1 MWSRVNPST
10 KVSEVAQERSSVTKP
25 PSLVFFFFFSH
36 GHQAIKIDRCQ
47 YLHSWF
53 KGHGVFKLA
62 ELNGHIKAISG
73 IVLPSGSEKLYT
85 ASGDGYIRV
94 WDCHTGHCDGAVNLG
109 GEIGSLISAGPW
121 VFAGIKNV
129 VKAWNIEYCADLS
142 LDGPVGQI
150 YAMVVDHD
158 MLFAGAENGTI
169 YAWKP
174 NKETNAFEL
183 ATTLGGHNCAVVSLT
198 VGGGKLYSGSMD
210 NTIRVW
216 DLNTLQCIHTLKE
229 HASVVMSLG
238 CWGPYLISCSLDQTI
253 KVWFATEA
261 GNLEVTYTHN
271 EEHGVLALF
280 GMFNSEG
287 KPILL
292 CSCNDNSVRLYELP
306 STTKE
311 DWDKLKLDYQRSDRT
326 KQMQVLNLKRDF
338 KSLTMQEDETITKY
352 SDRIALIVNKIRSL
366 GEEFPDARIVEK
378 VLVTLLERFES
389 KISSLEESRDLS
401 QISLVE
407 MMNALQAQEQ
417 KRALRQENVTE
428 DVKSAFLNGF
438 VDEEIHVEQPDG
450 VVAPGKEDY
459 VYLLRKALYGLKQAP
474 RAWYETMDKYL
485 TKLGF
490 VRSQSEATLYVK
502 TDDVQL
508 LIVSLYVD
516 DMLVT
521 GNQPR
526 LIQSF
531 KDEMNKVFEMTD
543 LGVMKYFW
551 EWK

>member
-1 MWSRVNPST
+1 
-10 KVSEVAQERSSVTKP
+10 
-25 PSLVFFFFFSH
+25 
-36 GHQAIKIDRCQ
+36 
-47 YLHSWF
+47 
-53 KGHGVFKLA
+53 
-62 ELNGHIKAISG
+62 
-73 IVLPSGSEKLYT
+73 
-85 ASGDGYIRV
+85 
-94 WDCHTGHCDGAVNLG
+94 
-109 GEIGSLISAGPW
+109 
-121 VFAGIKNV
+121 
-129 VKAWNIEYCADLS
+129 
-142 LDGPVGQI
+142 
-150 YAMVVDHD
+150 
-158 MLFAGAENGTI
+158 
-169 YAWKP
+169 
-174 NKETNAFEL
+174 
-183 ATTLGGHNCAVVSLT
+183 
-198 VGGGKLYSGSMD
+198 
-210 NTIRVW
+210 
-216 DLNTLQCIHTLKE
+216 
-229 HASVVMSLG
+229 
-238 CWGPYLISCSLDQTI
+238 
-253 KVWFATEA
+253 
-261 GNLEVTYTHN
+261 
-271 EEHGVLALF
+271 
-280 GMFNSEG
+280 
-287 KPILL
+287 
-292 CSCNDNSVRLYELP
+292 
-306 STTKE
+306 
-311 DWDKLKLDYQRSDRT
+311 
-326 KQMQVLNLKRDF
+326 MQVLNLKRDF

-352 SDRIALIVNKIRSL
+352 SDIIALIVNKIRSL

-428 DVKSAFLNGF
+428 GDLDKTYNSTVKVGNSGYVDVKEEARLLSKQIQTYGINGLDAITKRSLVELKKLELVEDMPNVSDEAQICEICQQGKQARNVK
-438 VDEEIHVEQPDG
+438 VDEMTTWDWQNKKDAQSDVDFDNHEDFQTSKSINDFPMRDTRSLEDIYQRATG
-450 VVAPGKEDY
+450 WVVAPGKEDY

-551 EWK
+551 EWKSCNHVQEFSYANRSSCTHQVRNIFRQLKEFLRYIKGTIALRVQFSKSVEGDLKLLGYSDSDWGGCVDDSKYFRFEALKHKIGVCHPDAKEECLVVGIPDSKP

>member
-1 MWSRVNPST
+1 MFYLCIFCDIAMDIKPSRLVGDKNERGRRVNNMVCSYWLRGKCNRNPCRFLH
-10 KVSEVAQERSSVTKP
+10 QELPQNTHYQISNQFRKNCWQRNPDSDSKSASSLMSLDRSSGSTTPKH
-25 PSLVFFFFFSH
+25 SSTSNQSH
-36 GHQAIKIDRCQ
+36 KNNRERALYSDHKGEWDSTNLRCSSSPTRAGSSSGNGITQKVIGERVCKYWLHGNCVEANKCQ

-109 GEIGSLISAGPW
+109 GEIGSFISAGPW

-129 VKAWNIEYCADLS
+129 VKAWNIESCADLS

-169 YAWKP
+169 YAWKA
-174 NKETNAFEL
+174 NKETNAFEP

-198 VGGGKLYSGSMD
+198 VGGGRLYSGSMD

-216 DLNTLQCIHTLKE
+216 DLTTLQCIYTLKE

-253 KVWFATEA
+253 EVWFATEA

-271 EEHGVLALF
+271 EEHGVLTLF
-280 GMFNSEG
+280 GMFNSKG

-306 STTKE
+306 SFTE
-311 DWDKLKLDYQRSDRT
+311 R
-326 KQMQVLNLKRDF
+326 
-338 KSLTMQEDETITKY
+338 
-352 SDRIALIVNKIRSL
+352 
-366 GEEFPDARIVEK
+366 ARIFAKEEVRVIQIGPGGLFFIGDGTGQVDVWKWQAEP
-378 VLVTLLERFES
+378 T
-389 KISSLEESRDLS
+389 SLAS
-401 QISLVE
+401 
-407 MMNALQAQEQ
+407 
-417 KRALRQENVTE
+417 
-428 DVKSAFLNGF
+428 
-438 VDEEIHVEQPDG
+438 
-450 VVAPGKEDY
+450 
-459 VYLLRKALYGLKQAP
+459 
-474 RAWYETMDKYL
+474 
-485 TKLGF
+485 
-490 VRSQSEATLYVK
+490 
-502 TDDVQL
+502 
-508 LIVSLYVD
+508 
-516 DMLVT
+516 
-521 GNQPR
+521 
-526 LIQSF
+526 
-531 KDEMNKVFEMTD
+531 
-543 LGVMKYFW
+543 
-551 EWK
+551 